1 MTASWIASGLL
12 LAYSAMVALCQGL
25 DRHYRVAWKTPAS
38 PQRYRLLRACGWL
51 ATTASLLC
59 MVAAWG
65 WAMGPV
71 AWLGS
76 LSLSGWL
83 VALAL
88 PWWPRGLVAGALAG
102 PLLGIASIIFL
113 AVG

>member
-1 MTASWIASGLL
+1 
-12 LAYSAMVALCQGL
+12 
-25 DRHYRVAWKTPAS
+25 
-38 PQRYRLLRACGWL
+38 
-51 ATTASLLC
+51 

-113 AVG
+113 AVD